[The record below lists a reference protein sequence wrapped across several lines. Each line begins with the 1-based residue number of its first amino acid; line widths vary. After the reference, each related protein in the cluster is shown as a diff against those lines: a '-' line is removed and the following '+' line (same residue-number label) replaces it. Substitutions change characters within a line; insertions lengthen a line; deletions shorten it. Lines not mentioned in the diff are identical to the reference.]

1 MRATEST
8 LCYMKILD
16 LFDMS
21 QVAQL
26 MSGDL
31 SRLFQISG
39 LLVSSRLFDDCRKFI
54 LLK

>member
-16 LFDMS
+16 LCDMS

-31 SRLFQISG
+31 SRLFEISG
-39 LLVSSRLFDDCRKFI
+39 FLVYSWFFDDCRKFI
-54 LLK
+54 LFK